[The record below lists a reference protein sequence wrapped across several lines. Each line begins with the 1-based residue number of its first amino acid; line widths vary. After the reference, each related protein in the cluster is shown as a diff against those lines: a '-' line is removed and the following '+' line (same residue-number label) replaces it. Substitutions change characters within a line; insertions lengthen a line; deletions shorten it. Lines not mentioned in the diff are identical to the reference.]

1 MKPIKETNFSTHNLT
16 GIWHYSSN
24 KKGERRLSYV
34 LFVFT
39 YMTRNLFLPF
49 LYVVLREG
57 SDHF

>member
-39 YMTRNLFLPF
+39 
-49 LYVVLREG
+49 
-57 SDHF
+57 